1 MPNTLLLSLASSA
14 SPVLP
19 LITSY
24 SLLGTPMLVKDT
36 QEKAILQALQELN
49 PFEGNNI
56 VKSHHIWDDA
66 FIDVPSIN
74 APVSDQIFE
83 IIERS
88 RKKNTAIGITLIAPR
103 GTGKTHMLSRIRH
116 KLKAEGD
123 ACFIYL
129 CEYGNL
135 SSIKSQFLNGIAL
148 SLRKLG
154 RSGTM
159 QWQELAIALL
169 SKATK
174 KSYQPKNVVAQF
186 PRMLSQH
193 SNAVEYFANRIVQ
206 EYEIDPYIARAI
218 VWTLSPAHAPYAIN
232 WLSGRDLSEVQA
244 KALDLPELDSDNRD
258 SEAFSKAIQILNLIA
273 SYTVP
278 VICFDELDGTEI
290 ADEDAGMMGGY
301 TRAMVVVSLGKDVC
315 NSLTRGVILTA
326 AYERTW
332 KDEIKAMT
340 AAADAV
346 IDRLAEKH
354 LELKPL
360 KPDDAV
366 NLVTTCLK
374 SFYEENQLSPPH
386 NLYPFVKSDIQEYG
400 DGATVRELLQW
411 CAKNIPVGIIDSSK
425 RLEQIYQKYESDIS
439 DFEDDNDLIANSL
452 ALGLEHLLGKTIEG
466 VTIKKIETKVKPYSK
481 HGGCIQFRVIGEENG
496 SDLKIGVAVAQQ
508 AHGRTVGTVLK
519 NLVDYKG
526 FDLTRGCLVR
536 RKTIQANW
544 AAANKHRE
552 TLCQHQ
558 GGEWIS
564 FLDQDIKP
572 LIVLYNMHCE
582 LDGDLFTPDD
592 WRKFVDAKFL
602 EKNSLLLDILS
613 DPSGCTPTGIMD
625 EDLGFEEF
633 LAQNPNMNSDNEL
646 ELELT
651 LAM

>member
-1 MPNTLLLSLASSA
+1 MP
-14 SPVLP
+14 
-19 LITSY
+19 
-24 SLLGTPMLVKDT
+24 VKDT

-74 APVSDQIFE
+74 ASVSDQIFE
-83 IIERS
+83 TIERS

-135 SSIKSQFLNGIAL
+135 SSVKTQFLNGIAL

-159 QWQELAIALL
+159 QWQELAVALL

-174 KSYQPKNVVAQF
+174 KSYRPKNVVAQF
-186 PRMLSQH
+186 PEMLSQH
-193 SNAVEYFANRIVQ
+193 SHAVEHFANKIVQ

-232 WLSGRDLSEVQA
+232 WLAGCDLSEAQA
-244 KALDLPELDSDNRD
+244 KALDLPELDSDDRD
-258 SEAFSKAIQILNLIA
+258 SQAFNKATQILNLIA

-354 LELKPL
+354 LELRPL

-366 NLVTTCLK
+366 NLVTTCLR

-386 NLYPFVKSDIQEYG
+386 GLYPFVKSDIQGYG

-411 CAKNIPVGIIDSSK
+411 CAKNIPVGTFEPSK
-425 RLEQIYQKYESDIS
+425 RLEQIYQKYESDLS
-439 DFEDDNDLIANSL
+439 DFEDNNDLIANAL

-466 VTIKKIETKVKPYSK
+466 VTIKKIETKVKPYSR
-481 HGGCIQFRVIGEENG
+481 HGGCIQFRVVGEENG
-496 SDLKIGVAVAQQ
+496 SPLKIGVAVAQQ
-508 AHGRTVGTVLK
+508 AHGKTVGSVLK
-519 NLVDYKG
+519 NLVDYKS

-536 RKTIQANW
+536 RKSIQANW
-544 AAANKHRE
+544 SAANKHRE

-564 FLDQDIKP
+564 FLDPDIKP
-572 LIVLYNMHCE
+572 LITLYNMHCD
-582 LDGDLFTPDD
+582 LDSDLFTPDD

-613 DPSGCTPTGIMD
+613 NPSGCTPTGIMD

-633 LAQNPNMNSDNEL
+633 LAQNPSMTSDNES